1 MIAAASEQRRSPLPV
16 NQPPV
21 DDRSKVL
28 LQIRFLIWTYLVLL
42 IFEGSL
48 RKWVAPQ
55 LSNPLLLIRDPV
67 VIVIYLLALRA
78 RIFPSNA
85 ATIFLGIIAV
95 ISSLASL
102 IVFLPYFS
110 WGLMFELTMYG
121 FRCNFLHLPLIF
133 VMAKVFDEN
142 DVKNIGWFILLL
154 MVPMSLI
161 MVAQFKAAP
170 DAFINRTVGLGE
182 AQQLTAGSGKIRP
195 AGTFSFISGPVYYI
209 TVAAAFFIYGTLTRT
224 AYKTWMLLVSG
235 LALLVGISVSGSR
248 ACVVSVILVV
258 LSIFVILIIRPK
270 AVNQF
275 GRVLLI
281 SVVGLFLISRL
292 PVFKEGVGILSDR
305 FTESAEAADTTIVRG
320 LVRRTVSGF
329 TEGLRNLDKP
339 PILGYGLG
347 VGTAGGSR
355 LLLGRAAFLLAEDE
369 WSRVLLE
376 SGPIMGLAFLLWR
389 VVLTLR
395 IGYLSVRS
403 LRGGAILPI
412 VLFSCS
418 FLPLLNGQLGQ
429 PTTLGFAVFL
439 SGLCLA
445 AIEGTKPSLPEVVS
459 GQLEPAGRPVPR
471 RSAFAT
477 RLHGPDV
484 GADTTNGFVDR

>member
-1 MIAAASEQRRSPLPV
+1 
-16 NQPPV
+16 
-21 DDRSKVL
+21 
-28 LQIRFLIWTYLVLL
+28 
-42 IFEGSL
+42 
-48 RKWVAPQ
+48 
-55 LSNPLLLIRDPV
+55 
-67 VIVIYLLALRA
+67 
-78 RIFPSNA
+78 
-85 ATIFLGIIAV
+85 
-95 ISSLASL
+95 
-102 IVFLPYFS
+102 
-110 WGLMFELTMYG
+110 
-121 FRCNFLHLPLIF
+121 
-133 VMAKVFDEN
+133 MAKVFDED
-142 DVKNIGWFILLL
+142 DVKNVGGFILLL

-161 MVAQFKAAP
+161 MIAQFKAAA
-170 DAFINRTVGLGE
+170 DAFINRTVGLAE

-209 TVAAAFFIYGTLTRT
+209 SVAAAFFIYGALTKR

-235 LALLVGISVSGSR
+235 LALLIGIAVSGSR
-248 ACVVSVILVV
+248 ASVVSVILVV
-258 LSIFVILIIRPK
+258 LSIFVILVIRPK

-305 FTESAEAADTTIVRG
+305 FTASAEAADTTIVRG
-320 LVRRTVSGF
+320 LLRRTVTGF

-347 VGTAGGSR
+347 VGTAGGAR
-355 LLLGRAAFLLAEDE
+355 LLLGRAGFLLAEDE
-369 WSRVLLE
+369 WTRVLLE

-389 VVLTLR
+389 VVLTFR

-403 LRGGAILPI
+403 LKRGTILP
-412 VLFSCS
+412 VLLFSCS

-445 AIEGTKPSLPEVVS
+445 AIEGAKLPIPVVVS
-459 GQLEPAGRPVPR
+459 DQIEPAGRPLPR
-471 RSAFAT
+471 RSPFAT
-477 RLHGPDV
+477 RLHGPGD
-484 GADTTNGFVDR
+484 GADTTNGFADR

>member
-1 MIAAASEQRRSPLPV
+1 
-16 NQPPV
+16 
-21 DDRSKVL
+21 VL
-28 LQIRFLIWTYLVLL
+28 RQIRILLWTYLVLL
-42 IFEGSL
+42 VFEGSL
-48 RKWVAPQ
+48 RKWVVPQ
-55 LSNPLLLIRDPV
+55 LSNPLLIIRDPV

-85 ATIFLGIIAV
+85 ATVFLWIIA
-95 ISSLASL
+95 ILSFLASL
-102 IVFLPYFS
+102 LVLSPYLP
-110 WGLMFELTMYG
+110 WNLILELTIYG

-142 DVKNIGWFILLL
+142 DVKKVGWFILLL
-154 MVPMSLI
+154 MIPMSAI
-161 MVAQFKAAP
+161 MVAQFKATP
-170 DAFINRTVGLGE
+170 DAFINRTVGLAE

-195 AGTFSFISGPVYYI
+195 PGTFSFISGPVYYVA
-209 TVAAAFFIYGTLTRT
+209 VAAAFFIYGTLTRT

-235 LALLVGISVSGSR
+235 LALLIGIAVSGSR

-258 LSIFVILIIRPK
+258 LTIFVIFMFRPK
-270 AVNQF
+270 AVNQY

-292 PVFKEGVGILSDR
+292 PVFKEGVGILSNR
-305 FTESAEAADTTIVRG
+305 FTESAEAGETTIVKG
-320 LVRRTVSGF
+320 LVRRTVTGF
-329 TEGLRNLDKP
+329 TDSLRNLNKP
-339 PILGYGLG
+339 PLLGYGLG

-355 LLLGRAAFLLAEDE
+355 LLLGRAGFLLAEDE
-369 WSRVLLE
+369 WTRVILE

-389 VVLTLR
+389 VVLTFR

-403 LRGGAILPI
+403 LKRGAILP
-412 VLFSCS
+412 VLLFSCS

-439 SGLCLA
+439 NGLCLA
-445 AIEGTKPSLPEVVS
+445 AITAGKSSIPDVVS
-459 GQLEPAGRPVPR
+459 DQTEPAGRPLPR

-477 RLHGPDV
+477 RLHGPDD
-484 GADTTNGFVDR
+484 GADTTNGFADR